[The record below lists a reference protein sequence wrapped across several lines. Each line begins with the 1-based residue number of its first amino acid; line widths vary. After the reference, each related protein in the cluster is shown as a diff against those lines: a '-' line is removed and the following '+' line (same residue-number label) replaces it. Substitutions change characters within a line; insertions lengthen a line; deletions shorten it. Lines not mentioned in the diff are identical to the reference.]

1 MTRLPDTPTPRHPD
15 TLTPTFALLALG
27 LANLLLAQDLA
38 ALNVALPT
46 IERDLNSDLST
57 AQWVVNAYLLV
68 YGMVIVTGGRLADE
82 LGRRR
87 VFLIGAALFAAASL
101 LAGFAPNISSLIGAR
116 AVMGIGSGL
125 MLPAVAGMSYA
136 VVSPQQAERAGGLV
150 VGAYGLGMAIGP
162 MIGGA
167 ITEYLGW
174 RGIQFA
180 NLPLAALVIVGIWRT
195 VPPEPAGTRPRI
207 DVPGIITLS
216 AGLVALLFALDQASS
231 WGWGDRRIQLS
242 LALAVLFILAFILVE
257 RRAGADALIPADI
270 VRIPGVALQC
280 VLRALMAPAY
290 VASTL
295 YLPQV
300 MQKIF
305 GFTPVQAGFGLLPML
320 GAYAVVSFLV
330 ASLAGSLSVRF
341 AIVAGMA
348 CLALGPFLLS
358 GFSIAAGYTGLV
370 AGMAVSGIGLG
381 LFQPSS
387 TTAAVQA
394 DDRGRK
400 SLASGLVLM
409 FQFVGGAIGLGIT
422 TTIVASAERAAVD
435 NHLASAGLTLPQPE
449 RDALA
454 GVLAGAESAQQ
465 VMQQFDPAVA
475 GRLLKIASEAFA
487 AGVRAGFRL
496 DALLAA
502 AGFILAALFLGHLR
516 KQPRHSS
523 ATP

>member
-1 MTRLPDTPTPRHPD
+1 M
-15 TLTPTFALLALG
+15 FALLALG
-27 LANLLLAQDLA
+27 LANLMLAQDLA

-46 IERDLNSDLST
+46 IERELNSDLST

-87 VFLIGAALFAAASL
+87 VFLIGGALFAVASL
-101 LAGFAPNISSLIGAR
+101 LAGFAPNIAWLIGAR

-125 MLPAVAGMSYA
+125 MLPAITGMAYA
-136 VVSPQQAERAGGLV
+136 VVSPQRAEQAGGLI

-174 RGIQFA
+174 RGIQFV
-180 NLPLAALVIVGIWRT
+180 NLPIAALVIFGVWRAI
-195 VPPEPAGTRPRI
+195 PAESGHARTRI
-207 DVPGIITLS
+207 DYAGIAALS

-270 VRIPGVALQC
+270 IRIRGVALPC

-290 VASTL
+290 VAATL

-300 MQKIF
+300 MQKNF
-305 GFTPVQAGFGLLPML
+305 DFSPVQAGFGLLPML
-320 GAYAVVSFLV
+320 GAYAVVSFLA
-330 ASLAGSLSVRF
+330 ASLAGRLSVRF

-358 GFSIAAGYTGLV
+358 GFSIAAGYAGLV
-370 AGMAVSGIGLG
+370 AGMVVSGIGLG

-394 DDRGRK
+394 DARGRK

-422 TTIVASAERAAVD
+422 TTIVATSERAAVD

-465 VMQQFDPAVA
+465 VMRQFDPTVA
-475 GRLLKIASEAFA
+475 GRLLEIAGDAFA
-487 AGVRAGFRL
+487 DGVRAGFRL

-502 AGFILAALFLGHLR
+502 AGFVLAVLFLGHVHR
-516 KQPRHSS
+516 QPDPRRRL
-523 ATP
+523 PDR